1 MLTLWN
7 VIWFILIFVV
17 ITGYFILDGF
27 DLGVGALYPFL
38 GKDEVKKDYK
48 QALQW
53 YEKYLE
59 VARPGTQGY
68 EFATKSVTFL
78 KGELFMEEP

>member
-1 MLTLWN
+1 M
-7 VIWFILIFVV
+7 
-17 ITGYFILDGF
+17 
-27 DLGVGALYPFL
+27 
-38 GKDEVKKDYK
+38 KK
-48 QALQW
+48 W